1 MKAYNTP
8 KDELHIESDTGE
20 TLVSITS
27 EKTTIANLEGG
38 GSNVVAN
45 PSPAGSTKLTGLQ
58 IDDTKYKVFST
69 ANEGKT
75 GYGLVYA
82 DDNSAFWQ
90 PISHKYTF
98 ENSYI
103 GVNKVWNASDD
114 KSVFQESVMGLSYS
128 LPYITFD
135 GSDNAGTRGSLTFGY
150 SSGGTAY
157 FYGVLIQSGTLKM
170 AQAAVSYDDEHNVLI
185 ATLTFNP

>member
-8 KDELHIESDTGE
+8 NDTLTIKSDGGEEL
-20 TLVSITS
+20 VKITS
-27 EKTTIANLEGG
+27 DKTTIANFEGG

-69 ANEGKT
+69 ANGGKT
-75 GYGLVYA
+75 SYGLVYA
-82 DDNSAFWQ
+82 DDNSAYWQ
-90 PISHKYTF
+90 PISRKYTF

-103 GVNKVWNASDD
+103 GTNKVWNASAD
-114 KSVFQESVMGLSYS
+114 KSVFQESVGGLAYS

-135 GSDNAGTRGSLTFGY
+135 GSDSASTRGSLTFGY
-150 SSGGTAY
+150 SSGDTAY

-170 AQAAVSYDDEHNVLI
+170 TQAAVSYDDEHNVLI